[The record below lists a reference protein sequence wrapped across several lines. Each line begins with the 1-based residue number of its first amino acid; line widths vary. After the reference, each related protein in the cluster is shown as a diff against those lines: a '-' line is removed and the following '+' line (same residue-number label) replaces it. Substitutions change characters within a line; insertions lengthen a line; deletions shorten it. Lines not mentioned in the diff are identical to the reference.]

1 MVPRIL
7 VVEDDIMTAKILNLL
22 LTRAGYEVTVVH
34 DASAAFSAAGQ
45 IDPHLLILDIVLPG
59 MDGYEFCR
67 LLRQE
72 PHMKSLPILIFS
84 SLTRPA
90 DQRQGFVAG
99 ADDYLAK
106 PVNSHDLLS
115 RVRSM
120 LFFSAKTA

>member
-1 MVPRIL
+1 MIPRIL
-7 VVEDDIMTAKILNLL
+7 VVEDDIVTAKILQMLL
-22 LTRAGYEVTVVH
+22 MRAGYEVTVVH
-34 DASAAFSAAGQ
+34 DASAAFSAVGQ
-45 IDPHLLILDIVLPG
+45 INPHLLILDIVLPG

-72 PHMKSLPILIFS
+72 PDMKSLPILMLS

-99 ADDYLAK
+99 ADDYLVK
-106 PVNSHDLLS
+106 PVNSNDLLS

-120 LFFSAKTA
+120 LFFSVKTA